1 MTAEYKG
8 KRITFRNLRCRVSKL
23 PGWSEV
29 EARFAESPRL
39 GVAAVCQRA
48 AVRLSPI
55 IANAVTGYGPEAVEW
70 LNAIAGVLRLLEPV
84 CRGVPVSRFTLD
96 IAAEVAR
103 GTANSARILVREK
116 GPSKAAEDAEL
127 AFAATAFAVDVCRA
141 TTPARVASVGMQC
154 LRIALD
160 GGTVPERLVAFDVQL
175 LASLAAAGHT
185 DWTATADGPFG
196 DLWPF
201 GEPDWVTA
209 GLARLREL
217 EPTLPVLLRLP
228 SL

>member
-1 MTAEYKG
+1 M
-8 KRITFRNLRCRVSKL
+8 SKL
-23 PGWSEV
+23 PGWTEV
-29 EARFAESPRL
+29 ETRFAESPRS

-48 AVRLSPI
+48 AVRLSPV
-55 IANAVTGYGPEAVEW
+55 IARAESVCGPEAVEW
-70 LNAIAGVLRLLEPV
+70 LNAVSGVLTLLESV

-96 IAAEVAR
+96 IAAEIAR
-103 GTANSARILVREK
+103 GTANSARSAVRER

-127 AFAATAFAVDVCRA
+127 AFAAAAFAVDVCRA

-160 GGTVPERLVAFDVQL
+160 GGTVPEQLVAFDFQL
-175 LASLAAAGHT
+175 LRSLAASGNT

-196 DLWPF
+196 ELWPF

-209 GLARLREL
+209 GLARWREL
-217 EPTLPVLLRLP
+217 EPTLPALLRLP
-228 SL
+228 SW

>member
-1 MTAEYKG
+1 M
-8 KRITFRNLRCRVSKL
+8 SKL

-29 EARFAESPRL
+29 ETRFAESPRL

-48 AVRLSPI
+48 AVRLSPA
-55 IANAVTGYGPEAVEW
+55 IASAETGYGAEAVEW
-70 LNAIAGVLRLLEPV
+70 LNAVTGVLRLLEAG

-103 GTANSARILVREK
+103 GTANSARTLVRDK

-127 AFAATAFAVDVCRA
+127 AFAATAFAVDVFRA

-160 GGTVPERLVAFDVQL
+160 GGTVPEQLVAFDFQL
-175 LASLAAAGHT
+175 LRSLAAPGNT
-185 DWTATADGPFG
+185 DWTAAADGPFG
-196 DLWPF
+196 ELWPF

-217 EPTLPVLLRLP
+217 EPTLPTLLRLP
-228 SL
+228 G